1 MPRYADSIQRL
12 IDQLNRLPGIGP
24 KSAERLAFHL
34 IKVNADTREQLVRS
48 IHEVTAN
55 VVKCAV
61 CGQWGNQTPCHI
73 CGDQKRDQTQ
83 ICVVAETQDVAAIE
97 RTHEFHGVYHVLN
110 GVLNPLTGVTG
121 DDLNVSSLL
130 ARIQKT
136 EPKVTEVI
144 FGLNPDVEGETTM
157 LYLTKLL
164 RPLDVKLTRLARGL
178 PLGSNLEYADEVTLG
193 DALKGRR
200 TV

>member
-24 KSAERLAFHL
+24 KSAERLAFYL
-34 IKVNADTREQLVRS
+34 VKVSADTREQLIRS
-48 IHEVTAN
+48 IQDVQAN
-55 VVKCAV
+55 VVRCGV
-61 CGQWGNQTPCHI
+61 CGQWGSKTPCHI
-73 CGDQKRDQTQ
+73 CGDAQRDHGQ
-83 ICVVAETQDVAAIE
+83 ICVVAETQDLAAIE

-121 DDLNVSSLL
+121 DDLNIAPLVSRVQ
-130 ARIQKT
+130 AAN
-136 EPKVTEVI
+136 PKVTEVI

-164 RPLDVKLTRLARGL
+164 RPLEIKLTRLARGL
-178 PLGSNLEYADEVTLG
+178 PLGADLEYADEVTLG

-200 TV
+200 AI

>member
-1 MPRYADSIQRL
+1 MPRYADSIQKL

-34 IKVNADTREQLVRS
+34 VKVNADTRDQLIRSLQDVQTGVVR
-48 IHEVTAN
+48 
-55 VVKCAV
+55 CGV
-61 CGQWGNQTPCHI
+61 CGQWGNKAVCHI
-73 CGDQKRDQTQ
+73 CGDAKRDPAQ
-83 ICVVAETQDVAAIE
+83 ICVVAETQDLAAIE
-97 RTHEFHGVYHVLN
+97 RTHEYHGVYHVLN

-121 DDLNVSSLL
+121 EDLNVTSLVQ
-130 ARIQKT
+130 RVKKT
-136 EPKVTEVI
+136 SPKVTEVI

-157 LYLTKLL
+157 LYLTKIL
-164 RPLDVKLTRLARGL
+164 RPLKVKLTRLARGL

>member
-34 IKVNADTREQLVRS
+34 IKVNADSRDLLVRA
-48 IHEVTAN
+48 IQDVHTN
-55 VVKCAV
+55 VVRCAV
-61 CGQWGNQTPCHI
+61 CGQWGNKTPCHI
-73 CGDQKRDQTQ
+73 CGDPKRDPAQ
-83 ICVVAETQDVAAIE
+83 ICVVAETQDLAAIE

-121 DDLNVSSLL
+121 DDLNVASLVS
-130 ARIQKT
+130 RVQKT
-136 EPKVTEVI
+136 EPRVTEVI